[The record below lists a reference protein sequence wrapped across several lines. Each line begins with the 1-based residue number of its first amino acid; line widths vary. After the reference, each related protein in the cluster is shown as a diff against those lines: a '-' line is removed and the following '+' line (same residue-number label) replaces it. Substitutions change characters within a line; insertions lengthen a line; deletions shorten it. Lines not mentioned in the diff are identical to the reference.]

1 MPLRKT
7 PQEACPGT
15 PGETGRARV
24 IERGL
29 LRGRRGI
36 LRVRHQRQTCILR
49 AMAQERSPLVV
60 LMSVAVAAVVI
71 FVGVL
76 GWTDYRRKQEKAA
89 AQAAAGQYRIAVV
102 DAAPEA
108 QREAGERTGRS
119 QAAVDHAL
127 KQVSSEYPASQCDGA
142 LALGRMRVREETPR
156 LESMMNNAEAA
167 SVRICAATA
176 LIDLGEI
183 QGVMSAY
190 QRWLR
195 DDDTES
201 QRAALTGFGRIGPAA
216 ADTAMPYFNE
226 ALRSDRVA
234 DRYLAVDGA
243 AKMGPAGR
251 SLLESAL
258 NDSDARIR
266 NAASMALGRGRGR

>member
-1 MPLRKT
+1 
-7 PQEACPGT
+7 
-15 PGETGRARV
+15 
-24 IERGL
+24 
-29 LRGRRGI
+29 
-36 LRVRHQRQTCILR
+36 
-49 AMAQERSPLVV
+49 MAQERSPLAI
-60 LMSVAVAAVVI
+60 LMAVAVAGVVI

-102 DAAPEA
+102 DPAPQAQPEA
-108 QREAGERTGRS
+108 TAERTGRS
-119 QAAVDHAL
+119 QTAVDHAL

-142 LALGRMRVREETPR
+142 LALGRMRVREEAPR
-156 LESMMNNAEAA
+156 LESMMHNAEAA

-226 ALRSDRVA
+226 ALRSDVVA

-251 SLLESAL
+251 SLLEAAL

>member
-1 MPLRKT
+1 
-7 PQEACPGT
+7 
-15 PGETGRARV
+15 
-24 IERGL
+24 
-29 LRGRRGI
+29 
-36 LRVRHQRQTCILR
+36 
-49 AMAQERSPLVV
+49 MAQERSPLAI
-60 LMSVAVAAVVI
+60 LMAVAVAAVVI

-76 GWTDYRRKQEKAA
+76 GWTDYRRKQEKATTDAA
-89 AQAAAGQYRIAVV
+89 AQAAAGQAR
-102 DAAPEA
+102 AAEIEA
-108 QREAGERTGRS
+108 ASQTQREAAASERTGRS

-127 KQVSSEYPASQCDGA
+127 RQVSSEYPASQCDGA

-183 QGVMSAY
+183 QGVLSAY

-195 DDDTES
+195 DDDTEL
-201 QRAALTGFGRIGPAA
+201 QHAALTGFGRIGPAA

-226 ALRSDRVA
+226 ALRSDEVA